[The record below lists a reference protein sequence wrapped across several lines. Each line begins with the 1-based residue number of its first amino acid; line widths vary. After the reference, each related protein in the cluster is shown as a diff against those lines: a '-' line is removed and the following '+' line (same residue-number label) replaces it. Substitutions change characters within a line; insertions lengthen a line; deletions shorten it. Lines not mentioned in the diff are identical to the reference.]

1 MSNLAIT
8 AGDVVPTNTA
18 SKLNGKAG
26 EAISAGEIV
35 YLDTATN
42 TYKLADGNDSTKLP
56 AIGIAG
62 NTAGVGQQVQIVT
75 KDENLTIG
83 THGLGL
89 GIPMFLSATA
99 GKVCPLADISTGNQT
114 TCVMV
119 TNTSTTVSFGIIGGV
134 GAHA

>member
-8 AGDVVPTNTA
+8 AGDVVQSSAA

-35 YLDTATN
+35 YLDGQPTVTN
-42 TYKLADGNDSTKLP
+42 CRTETTQPSFPQSALLAIRQELGSRFKF
-56 AIGIAG
+56 
-62 NTAGVGQQVQIVT
+62 VT

-83 THGLGL
+83 THGLRL

-99 GKVCPLADISTGNQT
+99 GKVCPLADVSTGNQT